1 MIRDKMSVRKAAL
14 YFDVCTR
21 SIQQWKK
28 STVAKPIPGR
38 KPKIST
44 EEINADVEKYP
55 DDYQYERAERFG
67 VSTHAVFNALHTA
80 KITRKKR
87 V

>member
-1 MIRDKMSVRKAAL
+1 MIQDKISVRKAAL

-38 KPKIST
+38 NPNISM
-44 EEINADVEKYP
+44 E
-55 DDYQYERAERFG
+55 
-67 VSTHAVFNALHTA
+67 
-80 KITRKKR
+80 
-87 V
+87 